1 MQYNGYRS
9 IITALVVV
17 QSCKCDSLMYVRLE
31 RNQKGDFNITN
42 KLAVWRRSLSHVCS
56 GDTLQKLKDSVIS
69 YVYKACVFRAYFH
82 VRGKGS
88 L

>member
-1 MQYNGYRS
+1 MQYNVYRS
-9 IITALVVV
+9 IITALIVV
-17 QSCKCDSLMYVRLE
+17 QSCDCLMYVRLE

-42 KLAVWRRSLSHVCS
+42 KLAVWRRSLSDVCS
-56 GDTLQKLKDSVIS
+56 GDTLQKLKDSAIS